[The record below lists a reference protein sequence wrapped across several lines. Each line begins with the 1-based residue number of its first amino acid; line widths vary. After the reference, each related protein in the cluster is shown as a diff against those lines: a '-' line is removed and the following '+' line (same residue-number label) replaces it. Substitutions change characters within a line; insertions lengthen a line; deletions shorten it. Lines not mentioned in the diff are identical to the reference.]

1 MYARISRMQV
11 SPERIGDIVDSFKNT
26 TLPALRAIP
35 GYAGSSL
42 GVNASTGDG
51 QAVTFWD
58 SKESAVASREAATRL
73 RTSVVEAT
81 GATLVSVQ
89 EYDQLLFERVTP
101 PSLPAFLRV
110 TRGSVDPTKIDQ
122 LATAMRDEALPA
134 VRGLAGFR
142 ALVLGVDRESAQF
155 AITSVWDTAANRDA
169 SETTINSLRDRIFGN
184 VGIGTPEVSKYEVKS
199 VEFVGVGAAT

>member
-26 TLPALRAIP
+26 ALPAVRAMP

-42 GVNASTGDG
+42 GVDESTGDG
-51 QAVTFWD
+51 QVVTFWD
-58 SKESAVASREAATRL
+58 SKESAAASRQAATGI

-89 EYDQLLFERVTP
+89 EYEQLLMERMTP

-134 VRGLAGFR
+134 VRGLAGCR
-142 ALVLGVDRESAQF
+142 ALVLGVDRENARF
-155 AITSVWDTAANRDA
+155 VITSVWDSAANRDA

-184 VGIGTPEVSKYEVKS
+184 VGVGTPEVSKYEVKS

>member
-26 TLPALRAIP
+26 ALPGVRAIP

-42 GVNASTGDG
+42 GVDESTGDG
-51 QAVTFWD
+51 QVVTFWD
-58 SKESAVASREAATRL
+58 SKESAAASRQAATGI

-89 EYDQLLFERVTP
+89 EYEQVMLERGTP
-101 PSLPAFLRV
+101 PQLPSFLRV
-110 TRGSVDPTKIDQ
+110 TRGTADTAKIDQ
-122 LATAMRDEALPA
+122 LGAAMRDEALPA

-142 ALVLGVDRESAQF
+142 ALALGVDRETGRF
-155 AITSVWDTAANRDA
+155 VITSVWDSAANRDA
-169 SETTINSLRDRIFGN
+169 SETTIYALRDRIFGN
-184 VGIGTPEVSKYEVKS
+184 VGIGTPEVSKYEAKS